1 METFSE
7 PHLMKLWLLSQ
18 QPVVYESEAVQMLSD
33 HEILHAWK
41 GVHGIIA
48 YTKEFVHNCEVLP

>member
-7 PHLMKLWLLSQ
+7 PHLVKLWLLSQ

-41 GVHGIIA
+41 GVDGIIA
-48 YTKEFVHNCEVLP
+48 QL